1 MQELDIS
8 INYVSCDSKGNQS
21 REHASATTNKLAVVD
36 IIDKFAGVLTTL
48 GFDNQVVKDGIAE
61 YAYCN
66 CNLDILESEMNQ
78 DDDETKK

>member
-1 MQELDIS
+1 MKELDIS
-8 INYVSCDSKGNQS
+8 VNYVTCDSKGNQS
-21 REHASATTNKLAVVD
+21 REHATATTNKLEVVD

-48 GFDNQVVKDGIAE
+48 GFDNVAIKNGIAE

-78 DDDETKK
+78 DDDKPS

>member
-1 MQELDIS
+1 M
-8 INYVSCDSKGNQS
+8 
-21 REHASATTNKLAVVD
+21 VD